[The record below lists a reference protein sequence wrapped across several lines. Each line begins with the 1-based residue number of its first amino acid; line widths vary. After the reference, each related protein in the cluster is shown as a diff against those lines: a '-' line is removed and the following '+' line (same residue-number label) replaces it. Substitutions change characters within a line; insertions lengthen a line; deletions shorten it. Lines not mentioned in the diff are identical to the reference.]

1 MKKLDEILA
10 GKKSV
15 GLAGHVRPDGDCV
28 GSTLGVYN
36 YIRKYYPDVDVRLYL
51 EPIPNIFKFLNF
63 SSEIRSDYEES
74 VVFDLFI
81 AMDCGDEKRLGNAAR
96 YFQEAKHT
104 ACIDHHVSNQ
114 SFAEEN
120 YIFPDASSTCELI
133 CELLDTEKITKE
145 IAECL
150 YTGMVT
156 DTGVFQYSCT
166 SSSTMNMAGML
177 MDKGIDFTKIVD
189 EAFNQ
194 KTYNQNR
201 AMGQALLSS
210 RLRLGG
216 RVVTSF
222 LTLEEM
228 HALEV
233 LPKHMEG
240 IVEQMRN
247 TKDVE
252 LAVFLYENE
261 DHTFKVSFRVNGAFD
276 AASLAMHFGG
286 GGHVKA
292 AGCTVE
298 EWQKRQLSVFLPR
311 LRRDYNMINGII
323 NVYKERGFTSFDV
336 VAKLRGILH
345 ERKIGHTGTLDP
357 EATGVLPYASE
368 MQQRYVNF

>member
-240 IVEQMRN
+240 IVGRCAIPKMWNLQYSFMRM
-247 TKDVE
+247 
-252 LAVFLYENE
+252 
-261 DHTFKVSFRVNGAFD
+261 RII
-276 AASLAMHFGG
+276 
-286 GGHVKA
+286 
-292 AGCTVE
+292 
-298 EWQKRQLSVFLPR
+298 R
-311 LRRDYNMINGII
+311 L
-323 NVYKERGFTSFDV
+323 K
-336 VAKLRGILH
+336 
-345 ERKIGHTGTLDP
+345 
-357 EATGVLPYASE
+357 
-368 MQQRYVNF
+368 

>member
-1 MKKLDEILA
+1 M
-10 GKKSV
+10 
-15 GLAGHVRPDGDCV
+15 
-28 GSTLGVYN
+28 
-36 YIRKYYPDVDVRLYL
+36 
-51 EPIPNIFKFLNF
+51 
-63 SSEIRSDYEES
+63 
-74 VVFDLFI
+74 FDLFI

-194 KTYNQNR
+194 KQYNQNR

-276 AASLAMHFGG
+276 AHRLRCILA
-286 GGHVKA
+286 A
-292 AGCTVE
+292 ADMSRLPDVP
-298 EWQKRQLSVFLPR
+298 WKDRQKRQLSVFLPR

-357 EATGVLPYASE
+357 EATGVLPICIGNATKVCELLTDKDKVYRTVMHLAL
-368 MQQRYVNF
+368 QPIHRI